1 MSKMTVRDID
11 LKGKKVIMRVD
22 FNVPL
27 KDGKITDETRIKA
40 ALSTIK
46 YVLEKGAKVILL
58 SHLGR
63 PKGEVKPEFSLK
75 PVADRLNE
83 LLDGK
88 VNFIPK
94 TRGEEV
100 EKAVE
105 SLEEGKVLVIEN
117 TRFEKGETKNDKDL
131 AEYWASLADIHVND
145 AFGTAHRAHASN
157 VGIASNIPSIAG
169 FLMEKEIK
177 FIGGVNDKPEKPYSV
192 ILGGVK
198 VSDKI
203 GVINNLLE
211 KADNIFIGGAMMFT
225 FLKAMGKEIGSS
237 LFEEDK
243 LDLAKSLLKK
253 AEEKGVNFILPVDAV
268 IAQEL
273 KAGVETKVVKI
284 EDGIEKGW
292 MGLDIGPETIKL
304 FKEKMEGSKTI
315 VWNGPM
321 GVFEIDEFSNGTK
334 SVAEMIVKFTENGTT
349 SVIGGGD
356 SAAAAEKF
364 NLAKKFSH
372 VSTGGGASLEY
383 LEGKKLPGIEAI
395 VSKKKVT
402 NKRFILAGNWKMNKT
417 TTETAEFL
425 AKLSGKIGNKNSY
438 DVVVCTPAVSLQK
451 AVDVVS
457 STNIKIGAENMHYED
472 KGAFTGE
479 ISSHMLKD
487 INVEYVVLGHSE
499 RRDIFGETDELINKK
514 IIKALKEELKPI
526 FCIGEHLEERE
537 KELTFNVIERQ
548 IKEGFNSINAENAR
562 KIIVAYEPIWAIGTG
577 KVATPAQAQEVHAY
591 IRSLLTEMYDEE
603 TANSISILYGGSVKP
618 NNYFGLFTKKD
629 IDGGLVGG
637 ASLTEAFIEL
647 AEIMDLII
655 E

>member
-75 PVADRLNE
+75 PVANRLNE

-88 VNFIPK
+88 VSFIDK

-117 TRFEKGETKNDKDL
+117 TRFEKGETKNNEEL
-131 AEYWASLADIHVND
+131 AKYWASLADIHVND

-157 VGIASNIPSIAG
+157 VGIASNIPSFAG

-177 FIGGVNDKPEKPYSV
+177 FIGGVNDNPEKPYSV

-253 AEEKGVNFILPVDAV
+253 AEEKGVNFILPVDTV

-292 MGLDIGPETIKL
+292 MGLDIGPETVKL
-304 FKEKMEGSKTI
+304 FKEKMANSKTI

-334 SVAEMIVKFTENGTT
+334 SVAEMIVEFTEKGTT

-364 NLAKKFSH
+364 GLAKKFSH

-402 NKRFILAGNWKMNKT
+402 DKRYILAGNWKMNKT

-425 AKLSGKIGNKNSY
+425 AKLSGKIGNKSSY

-451 AVDVVS
+451 AVDIVS

-514 IIKALKEELKPI
+514 IIKALKEELNPI

-537 KELTFNVIERQ
+537 KDLTFNVIERQ
-548 IKEGFNSINAENAR
+548 IKEGFNSINAEDA
-562 KIIVAYEPIWAIGTG
+562 KKVIIAYEPIWAIGTG

-591 IRSLLTEMYDEE
+591 IRSLLAKMYDEE

-637 ASLTEAFIEL
+637 ASLTEAFVEL
-647 AEIMDLII
+647 AEIMDLVI